1 MINRPFEGKPVA
13 PKFDFPTIIVER
25 DRNEIFYLQGDPAD
39 SVFYLENGHVK
50 LTVLSGDGKEAVVGI
65 LGPGAF
71 FGESC
76 LAHRRETDVSA
87 TALTRSVAKK
97 IAKAEMLLAL
107 RKQPQFIEF
116 FLARLLARKIRLEE
130 DLADQLCNPCEMRL
144 ARTLLLFAEFGQ
156 GGHSVPVSPRIDQHT
171 LAAMVGT
178 TQPRISFLL
187 HRFKERG
194 LVDCVDRLRVN
205 PSLLELVRVPAQE
218 NSQNSSPDYP
228 ILNNASSNSSTNI

>member
-1 MINRPFEGKPVA
+1 MINHPFEGEPVA
-13 PKFDFPTIIVER
+13 QKFDFPTIIVER
-25 DRNEIFYLQGDPAD
+25 ERNETFYLQGDPAD

-76 LAHRRETDVSA
+76 LADRRETDVSA

-97 IAKAEMLLAL
+97 IAKAEMVLAL
-107 RKQPQFIEF
+107 RKQPQFTEF
-116 FLARLLARKIRLEE
+116 FLSRVLSRKIRLEE

-144 ARTLLLFAEFGQ
+144 ARTLLFFAEFGQ
-156 GGHSVPVSPRIDQHT
+156 GGHSVPVNPRIDQHT

-194 LVDCVDRLRVN
+194 FVDCVDRLRVN
-205 PSLLELVRVPAQE
+205 RSLLELVRVPPAQE
-218 NSQNSSPDYP
+218 NSQTSSPDYLL
-228 ILNNASSNSSTNI
+228 LNNA